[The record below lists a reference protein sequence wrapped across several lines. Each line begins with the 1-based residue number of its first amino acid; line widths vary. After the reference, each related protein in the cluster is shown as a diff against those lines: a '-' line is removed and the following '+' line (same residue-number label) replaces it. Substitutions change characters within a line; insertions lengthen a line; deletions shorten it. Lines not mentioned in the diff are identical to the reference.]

1 MQLAGFSLLIGFY
14 ALDASSGVIM
24 EKLAERKKFVANDD
38 GYSTV

>member
-14 ALDASSGVIM
+14 TLDASSSVII
-24 EKLAERKKFVANDD
+24 EKLRNRKQFVANDD